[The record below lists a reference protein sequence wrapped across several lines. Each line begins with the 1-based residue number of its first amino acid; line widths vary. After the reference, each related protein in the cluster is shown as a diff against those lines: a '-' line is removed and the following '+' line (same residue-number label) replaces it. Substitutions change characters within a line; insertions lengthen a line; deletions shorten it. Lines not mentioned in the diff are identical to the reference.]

1 LLKKE
6 GIFDLNL
13 PAINPNGL
21 ETFELERLNLEAIL
35 FQTGYLTIQN
45 VTNEGLFQLAY
56 PNKEVRDAMLEVL
69 IEGFL
74 EIKVERSGNLASRLQ
89 NAFLENKVDEAMEV
103 LQGVFANIPFYMH
116 DKYPEKFFHAAIH
129 LLFTYLGIRIQ
140 SEVCTSD
147 GRVDSLVE
155 TDSHVYIMEYKLD
168 KSPEEAI
175 EQIRK
180 KKYYQYAWHLGKPII
195 AVGVQFSSKTKNII
209 HWKTIQI

>member
-1 LLKKE
+1 
-6 GIFDLNL
+6 L

-116 DKYPEKFFHAAIH
+116 DKYPEKFYHAAIH

>member
-1 LLKKE
+1 
-6 GIFDLNL
+6 
-13 PAINPNGL
+13 
-21 ETFELERLNLEAIL
+21 
-35 FQTGYLTIQN
+35 
-45 VTNEGLFQLAY
+45 
-56 PNKEVRDAMLEVL
+56 MLEVL

-180 KKYYQYAWHLGKPII
+180 KRYYQYAWHLGKPII
-195 AVGVQFSSKTKNII
+195 AVGVQFSSKTKNIT